1 MTDLTQGPVHKHLV
15 SMGLPMMIGM
25 LVHSLY
31 LFVDLYFVSAL
42 GASAV
47 AAVGAG
53 AALMF
58 LVMAFSQVLGVGT
71 VSLMAVAI
79 GAKRRRKARQ
89 LYQQGLTLALGM
101 TVLTALLGFVGIGHY
116 MQLLSDDPEVQRQGY
131 AFLQAYLPGLCMAY
145 LSTVLG
151 SGLRSL
157 GIVKPAMLVQLASV
171 GCNIV
176 LAPVL
181 IAGWGTGLPLGV
193 AGAGLASTL
202 SGMLGFYLLY
212 RFVRREQSPIV
223 RGAKPTRLSARLSKP
238 LLKVGFPAGGEYG
251 IIFLYSAFVYWV
263 IADMGT
269 EVQAAFGIGL
279 RVVQALSLPAV
290 ALSFAIPAVAGQ
302 NFGAKR
308 LDRVRQTFVAAAQIS
323 FGLMGC
329 ALLMM
334 QWQAEHLVAFFTS
347 DIAVIA
353 AGTLFVK
360 ISSWNFLTSSLVLC
374 CSGMFQALGNTLPS
388 LLASLSRLLL
398 FMGAVLLL
406 QQQAGFYAEQ
416 IWWTS
421 VVTVLLQGVLA
432 LYWLDRQLRKRG
444 IGLLANSTPAQG
456 RG

>member
-1 MTDLTQGPVHKHLV
+1 MTDLTQGPVHKHLI

-25 LVHSLY
+25 VVHSLY

-42 GASAV
+42 GASAL

-79 GAKRRRKARQ
+79 GAKKRRKARQ
-89 LYQQGLTLALGM
+89 LYQQSLTLALGM
-101 TVLTALLGFVGIGHY
+101 TLGTVVLGYLGIGHY
-116 MQLLSDDPEVQRQGY
+116 MQLLSDDPDVQRQGY
-131 AFLQAYLPGLCMAY
+131 AFLQAYLPGLCLAY

-181 IAGWGTGLPLGV
+181 IAGWGTGVPLGV
-193 AGAGLASTL
+193 AGAGLASTI
-202 SGMLGFYLLY
+202 SGLLGFLLLFY
-212 RFVRREQSPIV
+212 FVRREHNAMLQF
-223 RGAKPTRLSARLSKP
+223 AKPARWSPVLSKA

-269 EVQAAFGIGL
+269 EIQAAFGIGL

-329 ALLMM
+329 ALLLM

-353 AGTLFVK
+353 AGALFIK

-398 FMGAVLLL
+398 FMGLVLWL
-406 QQQAGFYAEQ
+406 QQQAGFDAEQ

-421 VVTVLLQGVLA
+421 VVTVLLQGLLA
-432 LYWLDRQLRKRG
+432 LYWLDRQMKKRG
-444 IGLLANSTPAQG
+444 MALHPTAAQTD
-456 RG
+456 